1 MIHHSSS
8 INQCY
13 QSLILIF
20 FLVFQFAKMGKSRSD
35 RKRKRVNEQIIPHT
49 NDTTEDN
56 GDMSQN
62 EMANKTETEIVNN
75 DAVNAD
81 NLENKS
87 KTEGGVPYIETLN
100 DPETEATSNKDGKM
114 DEVEEMDDVE
124 EESKTEPTV
133 GGGIDVITAEPIA
146 RDHNGNDRI
155 VLESEVEIDGLYETR
170 ENVAVGANIG
180 ATMTETE
187 AGVNTSD
194 GIALPESSTHPTL
207 IDDNNT
213 SAHHAFETPTKNKS
227 PHDNKSTP
235 VRTPDA
241 PTPHMILEGKIERY
255 TVTISAR
262 WMLLMTWLESGADKY
277 ELYAAMLNANHNSW
291 VPRDNTEMIFNNLN
305 RLGAKSKDKFPHDKR
320 ISNDMVLLVVPCD
333 VVRSE
338 NLLDSVFFLD
348 SNILLNSKRIYRNI
362 PQQISLQ

>member
-1 MIHHSSS
+1 MHHLWGFFLFLGKMKPQNIFSISFEFLYVSPSFGGTSLDVIHRFSF

-20 FLVFQFAKMGKSRSD
+20 FLVFQFAKMTKSRSN
-35 RKRKRVNEQIIPHT
+35 RKRKRDNEQIIPHT
-49 NDTTEDN
+49 NDTTKDN
-56 GDMSQN
+56 GDTSQN

-87 KTEGGVPYIETLN
+87 KTEGGIPYIETLN

-180 ATMTETE
+180 AHSIYFSKTFERVVSFE
-187 AGVNTSD
+187 PNPE
-194 GIALPESSTHPTL
+194 IFKRLKKLPYSH
-207 IDDNNT
+207 
-213 SAHHAFETPTKNKS
+213 
-227 PHDNKSTP
+227 
-235 VRTPDA
+235 R
-241 PTPHMILEGKIERY
+241 
-255 TVTISAR
+255 
-262 WMLLMTWLESGADKY
+262 
-277 ELYAAMLNANHNSW
+277 
-291 VPRDNTEMIFNNLN
+291 
-305 RLGAKSKDKFPHDKR
+305 
-320 ISNDMVLLVVPCD
+320 MV
-333 VVRSE
+333 
-338 NLLDSVFFLD
+338 
-348 SNILLNSKRIYRNI
+348 
-362 PQQISLQ
+362 

>member
-1 MIHHSSS
+1 MT
-8 INQCY
+8 
-13 QSLILIF
+13 
-20 FLVFQFAKMGKSRSD
+20 KSRSN
-35 RKRKRVNEQIIPHT
+35 RKRKRDNEQIIPHT

-56 GDMSQN
+56 GDTSQN

-207 IDDNNT
+207 INDNNT
-213 SAHHAFETPTKNKS
+213 SAHIMHSKHRRKTKVPVTMS
-227 PHDNKSTP
+227 QLLLELPMLPHL
-235 VRTPDA
+235 
-241 PTPHMILEGKIERY
+241 I
-255 TVTISAR
+255 
-262 WMLLMTWLESGADKY
+262 
-277 ELYAAMLNANHNSW
+277 
-291 VPRDNTEMIFNNLN
+291 
-305 RLGAKSKDKFPHDKR
+305 
-320 ISNDMVLLVVPCD
+320 
-333 VVRSE
+333 
-338 NLLDSVFFLD
+338 
-348 SNILLNSKRIYRNI
+348 
-362 PQQISLQ
+362 